1 MPIENIHSLRHEI
14 HSTLESGEFASKNF
28 DLRIAALAAHI
39 PTGDS
44 QNAHM
49 YEHAIQEFN
58 RKLYDFERS
67 QDIIQPI
74 DAGFRPLNFDDF
86 FGGVPTPLVPDFLEL
101 ENDSFLL
108 QQNSFKLILEQDV

>member
-1 MPIENIHSLRHEI
+1 MPIENIHLLRHEI

-28 DLRIAALAAHI
+28 DLRIAALAADL

-49 YEHAIQEFN
+49 YDHAIQEFN
-58 RKLYDFERS
+58 RKLYNFGRYGE
-67 QDIIQPI
+67 IIQPI

-86 FGGVPTPLVPDFLEL
+86 FGGLPTPLFPDYLEL
-101 ENDSFLL
+101 QDDSFLL
-108 QQNSFKLILEQDV
+108 QENGFKVTLEQDT